1 MKKIRPSIAILD
13 TEMESPQYRSH
24 TFRWLDQWL
33 PEVVDL
39 FMHAYWY
46 ATDPSYR
53 MVMQL
58 DRLFRRHSDRID
70 LLPESSGERGFV
82 LSLDRQAALY
92 FVQDGDRFFYEGWS
106 LAGPGEEYETGSPL
120 VADTLRDAH
129 EAIAAEEVSE
139 SAEEPID
146 KDRR

>member
-1 MKKIRPSIAILD
+1 MKKVRPSVAILD
-13 TEMESPQYRSH
+13 TEMEPPAYRSA
-24 TFRWLDQWL
+24 TFNFLSRWVPDILDPL
-33 PEVVDL
+33 L
-39 FMHAYWY
+39 HAYWY

-53 MVMQL
+53 LVMQL
-58 DRLFRRHSDRID
+58 DRLFRRQTDRID

-120 VADTLRDAH
+120 IADTLRDAH
-129 EAIAAEEVSE
+129 EAIAAEE
-139 SAEEPID
+139 AG
-146 KDRR
+146 DRSPEDR